1 MILLFMNKTNIT
13 TMKTINIY
21 LGLLLIFSL
30 FSLNVSADCSEGKKD
45 KKDLASIAVTNDLTE
60 TETYF
65 ESWMI
70 ELKEFNSNA
79 IIFPDEEIQIETWM
93 TIDFSSA
100 AENNFFID
108 QDINL
113 EDWMSNMAD
122 FNNGEISFDIESEIE
137 PWMCEIM

>member
-1 MILLFMNKTNIT
+1 MNNTKST
-13 TMKTINIY
+13 TMKTKNIY
-21 LGLLLIFSL
+21 LGLLVIFSL
-30 FSLNVSADCSEGKKD
+30 FSVNVSADCSEGKKD
-45 KKDLASIAVTNDLTE
+45 KKDLASITVGNDLTE
-60 TETYF
+60 IETNF

-100 AENNFFID
+100 AENNFIMD

-113 EDWMSNMAD
+113 EDWMINSAD
-122 FNNGEISFDIESEIE
+122 FNNGEISFDIEPEIE